1 MKKEIHFEDFG
12 QDLIGLVVEQIDKET
27 YEVIGTLID
36 TEVLE
41 DLYVGMRIFERF
53 MVVGGFAFVH
63 NVHGMRFKIGYP
75 ITEIKTIEE

>member
-1 MKKEIHFEDFG
+1 MKKEIHFEDYG
-12 QDLIGLVVEQIDKET
+12 QDLVGLVVEQIDNGT

-53 MVVGGFAFVH
+53 MVAGGFAFVH
-63 NVHGMRFKIGYP
+63 DVHGMRFKIGYP
-75 ITEIKTIEE
+75 IKEIKTIEE